1 MFVESMFDIVGMKNL
16 LGFVAGWSLAITFVF
31 FLVLYVFAKVTY
43 AKEMRKR
50 RANKVTK
57 KVVARKPRNFDIE
70 YKLDEKNMTLQEI
83 KEVKSLFKN
92 I

>member
-16 LGFVAGWSLAITFVF
+16 LGFVGGWSLAITFTVF
-31 FLVLYVFAKVTY
+31 LGLYIFAKVTY
-43 AKEMRKR
+43 AKEMRR
-50 RANKVTK
+50 RKAHKITK
-57 KVVARKPRNFDIE
+57 KVVDKKPRNFEIE